1 MTFNEM
7 NVSLYPI
14 SGKDN
19 NISDFISRNTI
30 ECTNENCQECK
41 FLSAELEIAV
51 KSLNTKDGLDGAM
64 A

>member
-1 MTFNEM
+1 M

-14 SGKDN
+14 SGKD

-30 ECTNENCQECK
+30 ECTNENCQGCK
-41 FLSAELEIAV
+41 FLSAESEIAV